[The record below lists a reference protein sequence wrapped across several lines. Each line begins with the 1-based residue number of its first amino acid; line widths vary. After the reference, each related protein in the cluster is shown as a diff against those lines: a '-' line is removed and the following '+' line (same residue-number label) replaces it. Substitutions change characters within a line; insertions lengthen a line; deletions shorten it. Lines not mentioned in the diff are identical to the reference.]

1 MALLEIQNLSF
12 RYPDQ
17 EKPAIDSLSLS
28 IAEGQFTLLCGS
40 TGSGKTTL
48 LRLIKS
54 ELAPF
59 GTRTGKICY
68 RGENLEKLEPEK
80 KTGEI
85 GFVFQNADRQIV
97 SEWVYQELAFGLENL
112 GCDRETIR
120 RRVGEMAS
128 FFGITNWFRKRTD
141 ELSGGQKQLL
151 NLASVMV
158 MQPKILLLDEPT
170 SQLDPISASE
180 FLQTLRRLNQELG
193 LTIIIVEHRLE
204 EVFPI
209 ADQIVIMNEGKI
221 FMQEKPEI
229 VGKTLKNDDLFIGL
243 PSAVKIFHGLMVE
256 DNCPLTVRDGK
267 TFLSKHFTNRYRT
280 ISPEMKN
287 EPESLEWAIELRDL
301 WFRYERKEADVLRG
315 LNLKI
320 RQNEIFSIVGGN
332 GSGKTTLLKVISGI
346 VKAYQ
351 GKIKISKDNDQARGL
366 EKPLAFL
373 PQNPEDLFIEET
385 VRTELNEMENY
396 LGIDAEIFRKRIS
409 EVIINLELRDIL
421 GKHPYDLSGGEQQKV
436 ALAKILLVS
445 PSIILLD
452 EPTKGLDARLKT
464 KLMAILRD
472 LQKQG
477 KTILLV
483 THDLEFAA
491 RISNR
496 CAMIFDGEIISVAA
510 PNQFFSGNNYYTT
523 AANRISRH
531 MYDQLITEEEVIA
544 LAKRNGET
552 CEK

>member
-1 MALLEIQNLSF
+1 
-12 RYPDQ
+12 
-17 EKPAIDSLSLS
+17 
-28 IAEGQFTLLCGS
+28 
-40 TGSGKTTL
+40 
-48 LRLIKS
+48 
-54 ELAPF
+54 LAPF
-59 GTRTGKICY
+59 GTKTGEIIY
-68 RGENLEKLEPEK
+68 RGETLEKLEPEK
-80 KTGEI
+80 KAEEI

-112 GCDRETIR
+112 GCDRQTIR

-128 FFGITNWFRKRTD
+128 FFGITSWFRKPTD

-193 LTIIIVEHRLE
+193 LTIIMVEHRLE

-209 ADQIVIMNEGKI
+209 ADQIVIMNDGKI
-221 FMQEKPEI
+221 LMQEKPEI
-229 VGKTLKNDDLFIGL
+229 VGKTLKDDDLFIGL
-243 PSAVKIFHGLMVE
+243 PSAVKIFHGLMV
-256 DNCPLTVRDGK
+256 DDRCPLTVRDGK
-267 TFLSKHFTNRYRT
+267 EFLSKHFANRYRA
-280 ISPEMKN
+280 IPAEIKK
-287 EPESLEWAIELRDL
+287 EPDSSEWAIDLRDL

-332 GSGKTTLLKVISGI
+332 GSGKTTLLKVIAGI
-346 VKAYQ
+346 VKTYH
-351 GKIKISKDNDQARGL
+351 GKVKISFDADHKSGS

-385 VRTELNEMENY
+385 VRKELNEMGSY
-396 LGIDAEIFRKRIS
+396 LGIADEIFQNRVS
-409 EVIINLELRDIL
+409 EVIKNLELREIL

-436 ALAKILLVS
+436 ALAKVLLVY
-445 PSIILLD
+445 PRIILLD

-464 KLMAILRD
+464 KLIAILRD
-472 LQKQG
+472 LKKQG

-483 THDLEFAA
+483 THDIEFAA
-491 RISNR
+491 RVSNR

-510 PNQFFSGNNYYTT
+510 PNQFFTGNNYYTT
-523 AANRISRH
+523 AASRISRH

-544 LAKRNGET
+544 LAKRNGEI

>member
-1 MALLEIQNLSF
+1 MALLEIKNLSF

-17 EKPAIDSLSLS
+17 EKPAIDEISFS
-28 IAEGQFTLLCGS
+28 IEEGQFTLLCGS

-59 GTRTGKICY
+59 GTKTGEIIY
-68 RGENLEKLEPEK
+68 RGEALEKLDPK
-80 KTGEI
+80 KKAEEI

-112 GCDRETIR
+112 GCDRQTIR

-128 FFGITNWFRKRTD
+128 FFGITSWFRKQTD

-180 FLQTLRRLNQELG
+180 FLQTLKRLNQELG
-193 LTIIIVEHRLE
+193 LTIIMVEHRLE

-209 ADQIVIMNEGKI
+209 ADQIVIMNDGKI
-221 FMQEKPEI
+221 LMQEKPEI
-229 VGKTLKNDDLFIGL
+229 VGKTLKDDDLFIGL
-243 PSAVKIFHGLMVE
+243 PSAVKIFHGLRV
-256 DNCPLTVRDGK
+256 DDRCPLTVRDGK
-267 TFLSKHFTNRYRT
+267 EFLSKHFANRYRT
-280 ISPEMKN
+280 ISSEIKK
-287 EPESLEWAIELRDL
+287 EPDLSEWAIDLRDL

-332 GSGKTTLLKVISGI
+332 GSGKTTLLKVIAGI
-346 VKAYQ
+346 VKTYQ
-351 GKIKISKDNDQARGL
+351 GKVKISPDADQKSGS

-385 VRTELNEMENY
+385 VRKELKEMGSY
-396 LGIDAEIFRKRIS
+396 LGIADEIFQNRVS
-409 EVIINLELRDIL
+409 EVIKNLGLREIL

-436 ALAKILLVS
+436 ALAKVLLVS
-445 PSIILLD
+445 PRIILLD

-464 KLMAILRD
+464 TLIAILRD

-483 THDLEFAA
+483 THDIEFAA
-491 RISNR
+491 RVSNR